1 MLKLILLLYVLAANN
16 FVIPGAV
23 WAFSWG
29 LFALS
34 TVFDIVKTT
43 IYKVNEHRTMH
54 P

>member
-29 LFALS
+29 LFVLS
-34 TVFDIVKTT
+34 TVFDIVKAT
-43 IYKVNEHRTMH
+43 IDEMNEHRITH